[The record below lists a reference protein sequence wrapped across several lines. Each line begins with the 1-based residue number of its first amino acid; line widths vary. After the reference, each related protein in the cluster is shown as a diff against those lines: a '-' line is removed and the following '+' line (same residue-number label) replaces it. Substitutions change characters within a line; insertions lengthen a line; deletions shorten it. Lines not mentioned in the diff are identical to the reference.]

1 MLNTVTNHGTC
12 TIIFGLAGL
21 IVSLI
26 CCLPRTLLNVS
37 YMSIAS
43 FASILGA
50 VMITMIGVGVEK
62 PGDQKVAVAVSSDLA
77 TGFLAA
83 TNIVFAYSGHVAF
96 FSFISELKNPEEYP
110 KALYLLQ
117 GIDTSMYLIVAI
129 VTYRYAGSDV
139 ASPAL
144 GSTSPLL
151 QKVAYGIAIPTI
163 IVVGVINGHVAAKYI
178 YVRLFRG
185 TDRMSKRSWSSFGY
199 WAMIVTVLWVAAWII
214 AEAIPV
220 FNDLLGLISSLFA
233 SWFTYGLSGVFWLY
247 LNRGRYFESPRK
259 IFLTILNA
267 TIFCIGAAIVSP
279 VTSFLTASKGGLTI
293 PIVWTRALCF
303 RYRDQK

>member
-62 PGDQKVAVAVSSDLA
+62 PGDQKVVVAVSSDLA

-163 IVVGVINGHVAAKYI
+163 VVAGVINGHVAAKYI

-185 TDRMSKRSWSSFGY
+185 TDRMSKRLGDDRDRTLGCRMDNCRGY
-199 WAMIVTVLWVAAWII
+199 PCVQRSVGFDQLIVRELVYIRLEWC
-214 AEAIPV
+214 
-220 FNDLLGLISSLFA
+220 LLAVSEQG
-233 SWFTYGLSGVFWLY
+233 
-247 LNRGRYFESPRK
+247 
-259 IFLTILNA
+259 TI
-267 TIFCIGAAIVSP
+267 
-279 VTSFLTASKGGLTI
+279 
-293 PIVWTRALCF
+293 
-303 RYRDQK
+303 